1 MYFHCV
7 RILLLI
13 RVWALIHFSQ
23 FLNIQMDSNYI
34 SSYLSGED
42 NLKLIQ
48 AISLWGNED
57 QKRQILS
64 VKDEV
69 EMNEFVRHVN
79 SNTSIFRNT
88 SSIRNSRKSIYIMQK
103 IPYGNA
109 FRMVFCVKGDFCR
122 LSL

>member
-1 MYFHCV
+1 MSLLFNPLILLMFLMFFHCV

-23 FLNIQMDSNYI
+23 FLSILMGSNFI
-34 SSYLSGED
+34 SSYLSGVD

-48 AISLWGNED
+48 DISLWGNENK
-57 QKRQILS
+57 KRQFIS

-79 SNTSIFRNT
+79 SNTSIFRNI
-88 SSIRNSRKSIYIMQK
+88 SSIRNSRKSIYIM
-103 IPYGNA
+103 
-109 FRMVFCVKGDFCR
+109 
-122 LSL
+122 